1 MLSRKSLWDAGFA
14 NLISMSLRI
23 RFLLPPTCRGPH
35 NLWLIDEEEEQWQK
49 VCKMMLEASS
59 CCSLKPMR
67 SPGIIKVPFFLLPLH
82 RSNPA
87 LLSCTVTPAP
97 FSCTSSLNRSAIK
110 IPQNS
115 PPPQSR
121 PKILSN
127 RVVVKT
133 KLEPLS
139 PNTTLRLFKVQK
151 LIRMSLGYPEDRL
164 P

>member
-23 RFLLPPTCRGPH
+23 RFLLPPHRRGPH
-35 NLWLIDEEEEQWQK
+35 NLWLIDEEEQWQK
-49 VCKMMLEASS
+49 VCKTMLEASS

-87 LLSCTVTPAP
+87 LLSCTVTLAP
-97 FSCTSSLNRSAIK
+97 FSCTSSLNKSAIK

-115 PPPQSR
+115 RPLQSR
-121 PKILSN
+121 PKILSK

-133 KLEPLS
+133 KLEQLS
-139 PNTTLRLFKVQK
+139 PNPTLQVFKVQK
-151 LIRMSLGYPEDRL
+151 LIQMSLGYPEDQL